1 MNIMAVLIAALLCS
15 LPAVGADIEEPS
27 WQLVDQFDSVELRYY
42 EPSIQAKTTLA
53 DSAGSSAGF
62 RRLAGFIFGGNS
74 NSQKIAMTAPVQEM
88 LVEEY
93 PTMAFTLPGE
103 YSFEELPQP
112 DDPRVSLEEVPAR
125 TMAVIRV
132 SGWASG
138 AVVTRKTD
146 ELLASL
152 RERTIEVIGTPSLN
166 QYNPPWTLPFL
177 RRNEIMV
184 EVVSS
189 KFSAAAL

>member
-1 MNIMAVLIAALLCS
+1 MNFLVVLLAATLLS
-15 LPAVGADIEEPS
+15 VSAVGAEIEEPS
-27 WQLVDQFDSVELRYY
+27 WQLVGEFDSVELRYY

-53 DSAGSSAGF
+53 DSAKTSAGF

-74 NSQKIAMTAPVQEM
+74 ASQKIAMTAPVQEM
-88 LVEEY
+88 LVEDH
-93 PTMAFTLPGE
+93 PIMAFTMPGE
-103 YSFEELPQP
+103 YSFEDLPQP
-112 DDPRVSLEEVPAR
+112 DDPRVSLEEVPAK
-125 TMAVIRV
+125 TMAVIRF
-132 SGWASG
+132 SGWATGS
-138 AVVTRKTD
+138 VVSRKTD
-146 ELLASL
+146 ELLATL
-152 RERTIEVIGTPSLN
+152 RERTIEVVGTPSLN